1 VTTSP
6 SPLQNVSVL
15 ILTLNEEQD
24 LPGCLDSV
32 AWSDDIHVFD
42 SHSTDRTAEIARAG
56 GATVTTRAFD
66 TYARQRNAAMQLPF
80 RHPWVLVIDA
90 DERPTPE
97 LSLEVREAAAN
108 AGDIVGAFRI
118 RRRDFLWGTWL
129 KHAQLTPYYVRLLR
143 AGNVRYTRDINEFVE
158 VDGETGELTAPLD
171 HMAFSKGLTHWV
183 AKHNQYSSSE
193 AELLA
198 SGDAVRQASLKDAL
212 FASDFHDRRAAQ
224 KAVFYR
230 MPARP
235 LLKWLYMMFV
245 RGAVLDGAAGVMYA
259 TLQSFYE
266 YLIEVKCREI
276 LRRRKGLPI

>member
-1 VTTSP
+1 VTTI
-6 SPLQNVSVL
+6 PLQNVSVL

-42 SHSTDRTAEIARAG
+42 SHSSDRTSEIASAR

-66 TYARQRNAAMQLPF
+66 SYARQRNAAMQLPF

-97 LSLEVREAAAN
+97 LSLEVREAAGN
-108 AGDIVGAFRI
+108 AGTIVSAFRI

-129 KHAQLTPYYVRLLR
+129 KHAQLTPFYVRLLR
-143 AGNVRYTRDINEFVE
+143 VGKVSYTRDINEFVE
-158 VDGETGELTAPLD
+158 VEGETGQLTAPLD
-171 HMAFSKGLTHWV
+171 HMAFSKGLAHWI

-224 KAVFYR
+224 KALFYR

-235 LLKWLYMMFV
+235 LLKWFYMMFV

-266 YLIEVKCREI
+266 YLIEVKRREI
-276 LRRRKGLPI
+276 LRRRKNLPI

>member
-1 VTTSP
+1 VNPTP
-6 SPLQNVSVL
+6 PPNVSVL

-42 SHSTDRTAEIARAG
+42 SNSTDRTAEIARAR
-56 GATVTTRAFD
+56 GATFTTRTFD

-80 RHPWVLVIDA
+80 RHAWVLVLDA
-90 DERPTPE
+90 DERATPE
-97 LSLEVREAAAN
+97 LSVEIQRAAAE
-108 AGDIVGAFRI
+108 APADLSAFRI

-143 AGNVRYTRDINEFVE
+143 VGRVHYTRDINEFVE
-158 VDGETGELTAPLD
+158 VEGDTGQLSAPLD

-183 AKHNQYSSSE
+183 AKHNLYSTAE

-198 SGDAVRQASLKDAL
+198 TGDAVRDASLKDAL

-224 KAVFYR
+224 KALFYR
-230 MPARP
+230 MPARA
-235 LLKWLYMMFV
+235 LLKWIYMMFV

-266 YLIEVKCREI
+266 YLIEVKCRET